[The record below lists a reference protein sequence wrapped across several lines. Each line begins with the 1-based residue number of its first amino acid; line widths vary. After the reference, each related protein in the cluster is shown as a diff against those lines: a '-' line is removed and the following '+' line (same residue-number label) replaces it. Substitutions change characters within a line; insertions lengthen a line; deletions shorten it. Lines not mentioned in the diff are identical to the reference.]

1 MGWGCF
7 WLFGYLRRD
16 DLSFPFL
23 MELMCEVVMFVFSL
37 SLPARLVNQEISFT
51 RCLHLTILTVSLNS
65 ISRIE
70 VEADLVTRFQGFP
83 ACFPNLRFPPIIFS
97 VIGNQQVTISEAS
110 ERSRMFQ
117 EYEERERIETVNSQK
132 SLRMGFQ

>member
-7 WLFGYLRRD
+7 WFLVIYGETIYHFL
-16 DLSFPFL
+16 FL

-37 SLPARLVNQEISFT
+37 SLPARLVNREISFT

-70 VEADLVTRFQGFP
+70 VEADLVTRFQGFTCVLP
-83 ACFPNLRFPPIIFS
+83 ELAVSADNLFRDRQS
-97 VIGNQQVTISEAS
+97 AGHDIGSCGT
-110 ERSRMFQ
+110 
-117 EYEERERIETVNSQK
+117 
-132 SLRMGFQ
+132 L